1 MHPDSFREWGLSIFL
16 EGIILGLTLGTT
28 CLVTCGPI
36 YGSLI
41 LQKEG
46 DLQSGI
52 KTVLLISLGRFI
64 SYAFFGVVVGY
75 LGTLITFLPESDY
88 FVAASYIAVAVYM
101 IYSAFIERR
110 KMKGCCSQSKLAK
123 KAGNPFFLGLLTG
136 VSVCPAFVGAIARG
150 VDSGGAL
157 GGFML
162 FTGFFIGTT
171 LYMVPLSFLSFFSRK
186 KMFRVAGIAASILVS
201 AWFFYEGSQIIYDKY
216 NSYILNF
223 TQVEISVV
231 NAHPKLTQIDEVKKA
246 FKTSEI
252 KTVRFDEIEKTISEI
267 KSRDVLLITAG
278 SVSKE
283 RAAKLKEL
291 DKNILHI
298 VVPPE
303 KGSLKKQIEF
313 VKYYS
318 FKARKTRGFFYTVPV
333 K

>member
-1 MHPDSFREWGLSIFL
+1 MSIL
-16 EGIILGLTLGTT
+16 IEGIILGLTLGTT

-52 KTVLLISLGRFI
+52 RTVMLISLGRFL

-88 FVAASYIAVAVYM
+88 FVAISYIAVAIYM
-101 IYSAFIERR
+101 IYSAFVERR
-110 KMKGCCSQSKLAK
+110 KMKGCCNQSKMAK

-136 VSVCPAFVGAIARG
+136 VSVCPAFIGAVARG
-150 VDSGGAL
+150 IDSGGAL
-157 GGFML
+157 GGFFL
-162 FTGFFIGTT
+162 FAGFFVGTT
-171 LYMVPLSFLSFFSRK
+171 LYMIPLSFLSFFTKK
-186 KMFRVAGIAASILVS
+186 KMFRVAGIAASIIVS
-201 AWFFYEGSQIIYDKY
+201 GWFFYEGSQILYEKY
-216 NSYILNF
+216 NSYIMNF
-223 TQVEISVV
+223 TEVEIAVV
-231 NAHPKLTQIDEVKKA
+231 NAHPNLQNIDEVKKA
-246 FKTSEI
+246 FKTSEF
-252 KTVRFDEIEKTISEI
+252 KTVRFDEIERTISEI

-278 SVSKE
+278 TVSNE
-283 RAAKLKEL
+283 RSAKLKDL

-298 VVPPE
+298 MISP
-303 KGSLKKQIEF
+303 KTGSLKKSIEF

-318 FKARKTRGFFYTVPV
+318 FKARKTRGSFYTVPT

>member
-1 MHPDSFREWGLSIFL
+1 MLRPCHVLDFRERFL
-16 EGIILGLTLGTT
+16 AQLIEGIILGLTLGTT
-28 CLVTCGPI
+28 CFVTCGPI

-52 KTVLLISLGRFI
+52 RTVLLISLGRFI

-88 FVAASYIAVAVYM
+88 FVAVSYIAVAVYM

-110 KMKGCCSQSKLAK
+110 KMKGCCNQSKLAK
-123 KAGNPFFLGLLTG
+123 KAGNPFFLGILTG
-136 VSVCPAFVGAIARG
+136 VSVCPAFVGAVARG
-150 VDSGGAL
+150 VDSGGVL

-186 KMFRVAGIAASILVS
+186 KMFRVAGIVASIAVS
-201 AWFFYEGSQIIYDKY
+201 GWFFYEGSQIIYDKY

-223 TQVEISVV
+223 TEVEIAVV
-231 NAHPKLTQIDEVKKA
+231 NAHPELAQIDEVKKV

-252 KTVRFDEIEKTISEI
+252 VTIRFDEIEKTIGKI
-267 KSRDVLLITAG
+267 KFRDVL
-278 SVSKE
+278 
-283 RAAKLKEL
+283 
-291 DKNILHI
+291 
-298 VVPPE
+298 
-303 KGSLKKQIEF
+303 KKIDRICEVLFIQI
-313 VKYYS
+313 
-318 FKARKTRGFFYTVPV
+318 PQN
-333 K
+333 